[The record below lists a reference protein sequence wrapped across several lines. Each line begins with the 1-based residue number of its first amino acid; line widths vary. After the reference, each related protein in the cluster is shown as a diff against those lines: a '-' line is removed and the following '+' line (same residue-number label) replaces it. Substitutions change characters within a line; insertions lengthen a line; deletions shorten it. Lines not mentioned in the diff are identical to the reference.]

1 MSTAVRYRSLRKIAD
16 GGMAEI
22 FAARQIGAEGFE
34 KPVVLKRI
42 LPAFASDKTF
52 VRMFLDEAHIASTLS
67 HSNIVQVLD
76 LGKNGEQYF
85 LVLEFV
91 DGWSLADIRKRAKA
105 ARMKMP
111 LPIALQIISGLCRA
125 LDYAHTR
132 TQNGQPLEI
141 VHRDVSPQNV
151 LVSREGEVKLA
162 DFGIAKV
169 VGRREK
175 SITGVIKGK
184 IAYMSPEQS
193 IGADLDARSDLFA
206 VGTLLYLLTVGKR
219 PFDAPTDA
227 ELLIAIRKGKYAKP
241 RSVIKS
247 FNPAVERVIQRA
259 LRVDRSKRWQTAEQ
273 MSDRIDA
280 ILSKL
285 GAPAGSGAL
294 KKWLADLS
302 ERDGVKPP
310 SEIASEASATIE
322 LGTGDLELE
331 EVSPPAVVAPT
342 RVPPVRKKKS
352 SWGLRTLVLGLL
364 VLFGAAWFGRS
375 YLPSSMVQPVERWI
389 SRALR

>member
-1 MSTAVRYRSLRKIAD
+1 
-16 GGMAEI
+16 MAEI

-91 DGWSLADIRKRAKA
+91 DGWSLTDLRKRAKA
-105 ARMKMP
+105 AKLKMP
-111 LPIALQIISGLCRA
+111 MPIALRIIGGLCRA

-132 TQNGQPLEI
+132 TQNGQPLQI

-151 LVSREGEVKLA
+151 LISREGEVKLA
-162 DFGIAKV
+162 DFGIAKAI
-169 VGRREK
+169 GRREK

-193 IGADLDARSDLFA
+193 IGGDLDARSDLFA
-206 VGTLLYLLTVGKR
+206 VGVLLYLLTVGKK

-227 ELLIAIRKGKYAKP
+227 ELLIAIRKGKYTKP
-241 RSVIKS
+241 STVLKS
-247 FNPAVERVIQRA
+247 FNPAVERLIQRA
-259 LRVDRSKRWQTAEQ
+259 LRVDRSKRWQSAEQ
-273 MSDRIDA
+273 MSDKIDA
-280 ILSKL
+280 ILAKL
-285 GAPAGSGAL
+285 GGPAGAGAL
-294 KKWLADLS
+294 KRWLADLE

-310 SEIASEASATIE
+310 SEAVVPQASMTLE

-331 EVSPPAVVAPT
+331 EISPPPKSSPKGTKET
-342 RVPPVRKKKS
+342 RVPAVKQKKS
-352 SWGLRTLVLGLL
+352 WLLRLTIAVVILVG
-364 VLFGAAWFGRS
+364 GAWIARP
-375 YLPSSMVQPVERWI
+375 YLPPSIVRPVESWVARHMP
-389 SRALR
+389 